1 MRETL
6 ITVAIEKFG
15 QKGFE
20 GVGTREIAAAAD
32 TAMSSIR
39 YHFGGKE
46 GLYEAA
52 ASYILSR
59 AHRLIAGDEQRLPR
73 PDLPRPEQVDCLI
86 DFLLRAARMMLRKES
101 AGFALFMARL
111 QQSPSPENM
120 AMLRRNMMPM
130 MDGYLAQ
137 VRLLKPGLSEQ
148 DVRATAFFLFS
159 MTVSLRHSR
168 AALGILLDRDE
179 PSDDDAALLLGRLE
193 AIARAILAEEDK

>member
-20 GVGTREIAAAAD
+20 GVGTREIAAAAG

-52 ASYILSR
+52 ANHILTR
-59 AHRLIAGDEQRLPR
+59 ANELIVGDEPPLPR
-73 PDLPRPEQVDCLI
+73 PDLSRAGQVDCLVG
-86 DFLLRAARMMLRKES
+86 FLLRAARVMLSEES
-101 AGFALFMARL
+101 AAFALFMARL
-111 QQSPSPENM
+111 QQSCGTGNM
-120 AMLRRNMMPM
+120 AMLRRNMLPM
-130 MDGYLAQ
+130 MEGYLAQ
-137 VRLLKPGLSEQ
+137 MRLLKPGLSEAEL
-148 DVRATAFFLFS
+148 RATAFFLFS
-159 MTVSLRHSR
+159 LTVSLRHSR

-179 PSDDDAALLLGRLE
+179 LTQEDAELLLGRLE
-193 AIARAILAEEDK
+193 AIARGILAEEDR

>member
-52 ASYILSR
+52 ANHILTR
-59 AHRLIAGDEQRLPR
+59 ANELIVGDAMELPR
-73 PDLPRPEQVDCLI
+73 PDLPRAGQIDCLVA
-86 DFLLRAARMMLRKES
+86 FLLRAAEVMLRKES
-101 AGFALFMARL
+101 AAFALFMARL
-111 QQSPSPENM
+111 QQSPSPDNM
-120 AMLRRNMMPM
+120 AMLRRNMLPM
-130 MDGYLAQ
+130 MEGYVAQ
-137 VRLLKPGLSEQ
+137 IRLLKPGLEERE
-148 DVRATAFFLFS
+148 VRATAFFLFS
-159 MTVSLRHSR
+159 LTVSLRHSR
-168 AALGILLDRDE
+168 AAIGILLDHDE
-179 PSDDDAALLLGRLE
+179 LTEDDARLLLGRLE
-193 AIARAILAEEDK
+193 AIARGILAEEDS